1 MKSTRI
7 GSKIVM
13 MVCAVVIVI
22 SAVMGVIINHKV
34 ESVLQSQATE
44 LLQKKAQL
52 VSFKI
57 QGIMK
62 RIFIGANTL
71 EKFLS
76 DENSAV
82 NDTLKRRMLSEF
94 LLANPHVLL
103 VSAIYTSNNERAITA
118 MSMDSKIAYPNT
130 ALNENMTNQIRSL
143 KSITRSDPYSITRS
157 DPYYKE
163 VNGDKIY
170 GMDITLPLTGKN
182 QNVMGALNLFLN
194 IDAFYTDVVGKKKS
208 NTFLMGKDGRLLINP
223 NREIQDKIL
232 SAINPDK
239 RVAKAVEYY
248 NQNEAGTLSYHSLSG
263 NTETFLAIQPFDF
276 FEGKENNGNH
286 WRWAIGKYVNKSLV
300 FKEATNTKFI
310 IITTLILG
318 VLVLAFLV
326 FIIVSNLITKRI
338 SRVNNTLNDFFN
350 LLNNPKNNHAIS
362 LTPPSAYD
370 EIGQMQASINENIL
384 KTQENIQA
392 DNKAIQNSI
401 EVTNHVENGDFT
413 QEIACVPKNK
423 DLQALRNTINSII
436 QYFRNQIGAN
446 IEALN
451 NALEHYKNLDFTHH
465 IQNPKANMEKALNTL
480 GQEIS
485 SMLKA
490 SLGFANAL
498 NHESKDL
505 KTCVDNLTKT
515 AHKQERSLK
524 NTTQSLEEI
533 TNIITTIDSKS
544 QEMISQGEDIKS
556 VVDMIRDIADQT
568 NLLALNAAIEAARA
582 GEHGR
587 GFAVVADE
595 VRKLAER
602 TQKSLSE
609 IEANINILVQS
620 IADNAESIKMQNKG
634 VENIHNSIN
643 ALQQD
648 VQDNLTIANHS
659 LQVSTKI
666 DGISQDIL
674 EDVSKKK
681 F

>member
-13 MVCAVVIVI
+13 MVCAVVIII
-22 SAVMGVIINHKV
+22 SAIMGFIINHKV

-44 LLQKKAQL
+44 LLQKKAHL

-76 DENSAV
+76 DENNAI

-103 VSAIYTSNNERAITA
+103 VSAIYTNDNERVITA

-130 ALNENMTNQIRSL
+130 TLNENMINQIHSL
-143 KSITRSDPYSITRS
+143 KSITRS

-170 GMDITLPLTGKN
+170 GMDITLPLIMGKN
-182 QNVMGALNLFLN
+182 QNVIGALNLFLN
-194 IDAFYTDVVGKKKS
+194 IDAFYTDVIGQNKS

-232 SAINPDK
+232 SAINPDR

-276 FEGKENNGNH
+276 FEEKGNNGNH

-310 IITTLILG
+310 IITTLISG

-338 SRVNNTLNDFFN
+338 SRVNNTLNGFFN

-362 LTPPSAYD
+362 LMPPSAYD

-384 KTQENIQA
+384 KTQESIQA

-401 EVTNHVENGDFT
+401 EVANFVESGDFT

-436 QYFRNQIGAN
+436 QYFRNQIGTN

-451 NALEHYKNLDFTHH
+451 NALEHYKDLDFTHH

-648 VQDNLTIANHS
+648 VQDNLTIANYS

>member
-13 MVCAVVIVI
+13 MVCAVVIII

-34 ESVLQSQATE
+34 ESVLQHQATE

-57 QGIMK
+57 QGIIK

-76 DENSAV
+76 DENSAI
-82 NDTLKRRMLSEF
+82 NDTLKKRMLSEF

-103 VSAIYTSNNERAITA
+103 ISAIYTNNNERVITA

-130 ALNENMTNQIRSL
+130 TLNENMINQIHSL
-143 KSITRSDPYSITRS
+143 KSITHS

-182 QNVMGALNLFLN
+182 QNVIGALNLFLN

-208 NTFLMGKDGRLLINP
+208 NTFLMGKDGRILINP

-232 SAINPDK
+232 TAINPDK
-239 RVAKAVEYY
+239 RVFKAIEYS

-263 NTETFLAIQPFDF
+263 DTETFLAIQPFDF
-276 FEGKENNGNH
+276 FEGVLKKDSNNSLH
-286 WRWAIGKYVNKSLV
+286 WAIGKYINKSLV
-300 FKEATNTKFI
+300 FQEATNTKYI
-310 IITTLILG
+310 IITTLIVG
-318 VLVLAFLV
+318 VLVLALLV
-326 FIIVSNLITKRI
+326 FIIISSLITKRI

-350 LLNNPKNNHAIS
+350 LLNNPKNNHVIS

-401 EVTNHVENGDFT
+401 EVANFVESGDFT
-413 QEIACVPKNK
+413 KEIACVPKNK

-436 QYFRNQIGAN
+436 QYFRNQIGTN

-490 SLGFANAL
+490 SLGFANTL

>member
-1 MKSTRI
+1 MRSTRI

-13 MVCAVVIVI
+13 MVCAVVIAI
-22 SAVMGVIINHKV
+22 SAVMGVIISYKV

-57 QGIMK
+57 QNIMK

-76 DENSAV
+76 DENSAI

-103 VSAIYTSNNERAITA
+103 ISAIYTNDNERIITA
-118 MSMDSKIAYPNT
+118 MNLDSKIAYPNT
-130 ALNENMTNQIRSL
+130 TLNETMTNQIHSL
-143 KSITRSDPYSITRS
+143 KDTTHS

-163 VNGDKIY
+163 INGDKIY
-170 GMDITLPLTGKN
+170 GMDITLPLMGKN
-182 QNVMGALNLFLN
+182 QKIIGVLNLFLN

-223 NREIQDKIL
+223 NHKIQDKIL

-276 FEGKENNGNH
+276 FEGKGNNGNQ

-300 FKEATNTKFI
+300 FKEATNTKYI

-318 VLVLAFLV
+318 VLVLALLV

-338 SRVNNTLNDFFN
+338 GRVNNTLNDFFN
-350 LLNNPKNNHAIS
+350 LLNNPNNHAIS

-384 KTQENIQA
+384 KTQESIQA

-423 DLQALRNTINSII
+423 DLQALKNTINSII

>member
-13 MVCAVVIVI
+13 MVCVVVIII

-34 ESVLQSQATE
+34 ESVLQHQATE

-52 VSFKI
+52 VSFKV
-57 QGIMK
+57 QGIIK

-103 VSAIYTSNNERAITA
+103 ISAIYTNNNERAITA
-118 MSMDSKIAYPNT
+118 MSINSKIAYPNT
-130 ALNENMTNQIRSL
+130 ALNENMINQIHSL
-143 KSITRSDPYSITRS
+143 KSITHS

-170 GMDITLPLTGKN
+170 GMDITLPLMGKN
-182 QNVMGALNLFLN
+182 QNAIGALNLFLN

-208 NTFLMGKDGRLLINP
+208 NTFLMGKDGRILINP

-248 NQNEAGTLSYHSLSG
+248 DKNEAGTLSYHSLSG

-276 FEGKENNGNH
+276 FEGVLKKDSNNSLH
-286 WRWAIGKYVNKSLV
+286 WAIGKYINKSLV
-300 FKEATNTKFI
+300 FQEATNTRYI
-310 IITTLILG
+310 IITTLIVG
-318 VLVLAFLV
+318 VLVLALLV
-326 FIIVSNLITKRI
+326 FIIISNLITKRI

-362 LTPPSAYD
+362 LTPPSTYD

-392 DNKAIQNSI
+392 NNKAIQNSI
-401 EVTNHVENGDFT
+401 EVANFVESGDFT

-490 SLGFANAL
+490 SLGFANTL

>member
-1 MKSTRI
+1 MGSTKI
-7 GSKIVM
+7 GFKIVI
-13 MVCAVVIVI
+13 MVCAVVIAI
-22 SAVMGVIINHKV
+22 SAIMGIIINYKV
-34 ESVLQSQATE
+34 ESVLQHQATE
-44 LLQKKAQL
+44 LLQKEARL
-52 VSFKI
+52 TSFKI

-62 RIFIGANTL
+62 RIFIGVNTL

-76 DENSAV
+76 DENGSV
-82 NDTLKRRMLSEF
+82 NDALKRRLLSEF

-103 VSAIYTSNNERAITA
+103 ISAIYTNGNERVITA
-118 MSMDSKIAYPNT
+118 INTRSKIAYPNT
-130 ALNENMTNQIRSL
+130 ALNENMIDQAKSL
-143 KSITRSDPYSITRS
+143 KEAAHS

-163 VNGDKIY
+163 INGDKIY

-182 QNVMGALNLFLN
+182 QNTMGALNFFLN
-194 IDAFYTDVVGKKKS
+194 IDAFYTDVIGQNKS

-248 NQNEAGTLSYHSLSG
+248 DKNEAGTLSYHSLSG

-276 FEGKENNGNH
+276 FEDKGDNSHH

-300 FKEATNTKFI
+300 FQEATNTRYI

-326 FIIVSNLITKRI
+326 FVIISNLVTKRI

-350 LLNNPKNNHAIS
+350 LLNNPKNNHAIH
-362 LTPPSAYD
+362 LTPPNAYD
-370 EIGQMQASINENIL
+370 EIGHMQASINENIL

-392 DNKAIQNSI
+392 DSKAIQNSI
-401 EVTNHVENGDFT
+401 EVANFVESGDFT

-465 IQNPKANMEKALNTL
+465 IQDPKANMEKALNTL

-490 SLGFANAL
+490 SLGFANTL

-634 VENIHNSIN
+634 VENIHRSIN

-659 LQVSTKI
+659 LQVSDKI

-674 EDVSKKK
+674 EDVGKKK

>member
-1 MKSTRI
+1 MKSTKI
-7 GSKIVM
+7 GFKIVI
-13 MVCAVVIVI
+13 MVCAVVVAI
-22 SAVMGVIINHKV
+22 SAIMGVIINYKV
-34 ESVLQSQATE
+34 ESVLQHQATE
-44 LLQKKAQL
+44 LLQKEARL
-52 VSFKI
+52 TGFKI

-62 RIFIGANTL
+62 RIFIGVNTL

-76 DENSAV
+76 DENGSV
-82 NDTLKRRMLSEF
+82 NDALKRRLLSEF

-103 VSAIYTSNNERAITA
+103 ISAIYTKDNERVITA
-118 MSMDSKIAYPNT
+118 MNTRSKILYPSI
-130 ALNENMTNQIRSL
+130 ALNPNMTNQAKSL
-143 KSITRSDPYSITRS
+143 KEATHS

-163 VNGDKIY
+163 INGDKIY
-170 GMDITLPLTGKN
+170 GMDITLPLMDKN
-182 QNVMGALNLFLN
+182 QNSMGALNLFLN
-194 IDAFYTDVVGKKKS
+194 IDAFYTDIVGTSKS

-223 NREIQDKIL
+223 NHEIQSKIL

-248 NQNEAGTLSYHSLSG
+248 DKNEAGTLSYHSLSG

-276 FEGKENNGNH
+276 FEEKGDNSHH
-286 WRWAIGKYVNKSLV
+286 WRWAIGKYINKSLV
-300 FKEATNTKFI
+300 FEEATNTRYI

-326 FIIVSNLITKRI
+326 FVIISNLVTKRI
-338 SRVNNTLNDFFN
+338 NVVNNTLNDFFN

-362 LTPPSAYD
+362 LTPPNAYD
-370 EIGQMQASINENIL
+370 EIGHMQASINENIL
-384 KTQENIQA
+384 KTQESIQA
-392 DNKAIQNSI
+392 DNEAIQNSL
-401 EVTNHVENGDFT
+401 EVANFVESGDFT

-465 IQNPKANMEKALNTL
+465 IQDPKANMEKALNTL

-490 SLGFANAL
+490 SLGFANTL
-498 NHESKDL
+498 NNESKDL

-515 AHKQERSLK
+515 AHKQERSLQ
-524 NTTQSLEEI
+524 NTTKSLEEI

-620 IADNAESIKMQNKG
+620 IADNAESIKMQK
-634 VENIHNSIN
+634 
-643 ALQQD
+643 
-648 VQDNLTIANHS
+648 
-659 LQVSTKI
+659 
-666 DGISQDIL
+666 
-674 EDVSKKK
+674 
-681 F
+681 

>member
-13 MVCAVVIVI
+13 MVCAVVIAI
-22 SAVMGVIINHKV
+22 SAVMGVIISYKV

-57 QGIMK
+57 QSIMK

-76 DENSAV
+76 DENSTI

-103 VSAIYTSNNERAITA
+103 ISAIYTNDNERAITA
-118 MSMDSKIAYPNT
+118 IKMDSKIAYPNT
-130 ALNENMTNQIRSL
+130 ALNETMTNQIHSL
-143 KSITRSDPYSITRS
+143 KSITHS

-163 VNGDKIY
+163 INGAKIY

-182 QNVMGALNLFLN
+182 QNILGALNFFLN
-194 IDAFYTDVVGKKKS
+194 IDAFYTDVVGKTKS

-276 FEGKENNGNH
+276 FEEKGSSGNH

-300 FKEATNTKFI
+300 FKEATNTKYI

-384 KTQENIQA
+384 KTQESIQA

-423 DLQALRNTINSII
+423 DLQALKNTINSII

>member
-1 MKSTRI
+1 MRSTRI

-13 MVCAVVIVI
+13 MVCAVVIAI
-22 SAVMGVIINHKV
+22 SVVMGVIISYKV

-57 QGIMK
+57 QNIMK

-76 DENSAV
+76 DENSAI
-82 NDTLKRRMLSEF
+82 NDTLKKRMLSEF

-103 VSAIYTSNNERAITA
+103 ISAIYTDNNERMITA
-118 MSMDSKIAYPNT
+118 MNLDSKIAYPNT
-130 ALNENMTNQIRSL
+130 ALNETMTNQIRSL
-143 KSITRSDPYSITRS
+143 KDTTHS

-170 GMDITLPLTGKN
+170 GMDITLPLMGKN
-182 QNVMGALNLFLN
+182 QKTIGALNLFLN
-194 IDAFYTDVVGKKKS
+194 IDAFYTDVVGEKKS

-223 NREIQDKIL
+223 NHKIQDKIL

-276 FEGKENNGNH
+276 LFFEGKGNNSNQ

-300 FKEATNTKFI
+300 FKEATNTKYI

-318 VLVLAFLV
+318 VLVLALLV
-326 FIIVSNLITKRI
+326 FIIISSLITKRI

-384 KTQENIQA
+384 KIQESIQA

-423 DLQALRNTINSII
+423 DLQALKNTINSII

-498 NHESKDL
+498 NHEAKDL

-674 EDVSKKK
+674 EDVNKKK

>member
-1 MKSTRI
+1 MGSTKI
-7 GSKIVM
+7 GFKIVI
-13 MVCAVVIVI
+13 MVCAVVIAI
-22 SAVMGVIINHKV
+22 SAIMGIIINYKV
-34 ESVLQSQATE
+34 ESVLQHQATE
-44 LLQKKAQL
+44 LLQKEARL
-52 VSFKI
+52 TSFKI

-62 RIFIGANTL
+62 RIFIGVNTL

-76 DENSAV
+76 DENGSV
-82 NDTLKRRMLSEF
+82 NDALKRRLLSEF

-103 VSAIYTSNNERAITA
+103 ISAIYTNGNERAITA
-118 MSMDSKIAYPNT
+118 MNTHSKILYPSI
-130 ALNENMTNQIRSL
+130 ALNENMIDQAKSL
-143 KSITRSDPYSITRS
+143 KEAAHS

-163 VNGDKIY
+163 INGDKIY
-170 GMDITLPLTGKN
+170 GMDITLPLMGKN
-182 QNVMGALNLFLN
+182 QNAMGALNFFLN
-194 IDAFYTDVVGKKKS
+194 IDAFYTDVIGQNKS

-248 NQNEAGTLSYHSLSG
+248 DKNEAGTLSYHSLSG

-276 FEGKENNGNH
+276 FEDKGDNSHH

-300 FKEATNTKFI
+300 FQEATNTRYI

-326 FIIVSNLITKRI
+326 FVIISNLVTKRI

-350 LLNNPKNNHAIS
+350 LLNNPKNNHAIH
-362 LTPPSAYD
+362 LTPPNAYD
-370 EIGQMQASINENIL
+370 EIGHMQASINENIL

-392 DNKAIQNSI
+392 DSKAIQNSI
-401 EVTNHVENGDFT
+401 EVANFVESGDFT

-465 IQNPKANMEKALNTL
+465 IQDPKANMEKALNTL

-490 SLGFANAL
+490 SLGFANTL

-634 VENIHNSIN
+634 VENIHRSIN

-659 LQVSTKI
+659 LQVSDKI

-674 EDVSKKK
+674 EDVGKKK

>member
-1 MKSTRI
+1 MGSAKI
-7 GSKIVM
+7 GFKIVI
-13 MVCAVVIVI
+13 MVCTVVIAI
-22 SAVMGVIINHKV
+22 SAIMGIIINYKV
-34 ESVLQSQATE
+34 ESVLQHQATE
-44 LLQKKAQL
+44 LLQKEARL
-52 VSFKI
+52 TSFKI

-62 RIFIGANTL
+62 RIFIGVNTL

-76 DENSAV
+76 DENGSV
-82 NDTLKRRMLSEF
+82 NDALKRRLLSEF

-103 VSAIYTSNNERAITA
+103 ISAIYTNGNERAITA
-118 MSMDSKIAYPNT
+118 MNTRSKITYPSI
-130 ALNENMTNQIRSL
+130 APNENMTNQAKSL
-143 KSITRSDPYSITRS
+143 KEAAHS

-163 VNGDKIY
+163 INGDKIY
-170 GMDITLPLTGKN
+170 GMDITLPLIGKN
-182 QNVMGALNLFLN
+182 QNAMGALNFFLN
-194 IDAFYTDVVGKKKS
+194 IDAFYADVVGQNKS

-223 NREIQDKIL
+223 NHEIQDKIL

-276 FEGKENNGNH
+276 FEDKGDNSHH

-300 FKEATNTKFI
+300 FQEATNTRYI

-318 VLVLAFLV
+318 VLVLALLV
-326 FIIVSNLITKRI
+326 FVIISNLVTKRI

-350 LLNNPKNNHAIS
+350 LLNNPKNNHAIH
-362 LTPPSAYD
+362 LTPPNAYD
-370 EIGQMQASINENIL
+370 EIGHMQASINENIL

-392 DNKAIQNSI
+392 DSKAIQNSI
-401 EVTNHVENGDFT
+401 EVANFVESGDFT

-465 IQNPKANMEKALNTL
+465 IQDPKANMEKALNTL

-490 SLGFANAL
+490 SLGFANTL

-634 VENIHNSIN
+634 VENIHRSIN

-659 LQVSTKI
+659 LQVSDKI

-674 EDVSKKK
+674 EDVGKKK

>member
-1 MKSTRI
+1 MKSTKI
-7 GSKIVM
+7 GFKIVI
-13 MVCAVVIVI
+13 MVCAVVVAI
-22 SAVMGVIINHKV
+22 SAIMGVIINYKV
-34 ESVLQSQATE
+34 ESVLQHQATE
-44 LLQKKAQL
+44 LLQKEARL
-52 VSFKI
+52 TGFKI

-62 RIFIGANTL
+62 CIFIGVNTL

-76 DENSAV
+76 DENGSV
-82 NDTLKRRMLSEF
+82 NDALKRRLLSEF

-103 VSAIYTSNNERAITA
+103 ISAIYTKDNERVITA
-118 MSMDSKIAYPNT
+118 MNTRSKILYPSI
-130 ALNENMTNQIRSL
+130 ALNPNMTNQAKSL
-143 KSITRSDPYSITRS
+143 KEATHS

-163 VNGDKIY
+163 INGDKIY
-170 GMDITLPLTGKN
+170 GMDITLPLMDKN
-182 QNVMGALNLFLN
+182 QNSMGALNLFLN
-194 IDAFYTDVVGKKKS
+194 IDAFYTDIVGTSKS

-223 NREIQDKIL
+223 NHEIQSKIL

-248 NQNEAGTLSYHSLSG
+248 DKNEAGTLSYHSLSG

-276 FEGKENNGNH
+276 FEEKGDNSHH
-286 WRWAIGKYVNKSLV
+286 WRWAIGKYINKSLV
-300 FKEATNTKFI
+300 FEEATNTRYI

-326 FIIVSNLITKRI
+326 FVIISNLVTKRI
-338 SRVNNTLNDFFN
+338 NVVNNTLNDFFN

-362 LTPPSAYD
+362 LTPPNAYD
-370 EIGQMQASINENIL
+370 EIGHMQASINENIL
-384 KTQENIQA
+384 KTQESIQA
-392 DNKAIQNSI
+392 DNEAIQNSL
-401 EVTNHVENGDFT
+401 EVANFVESGDFT

-465 IQNPKANMEKALNTL
+465 IQDPKANMEKALNTL

-490 SLGFANAL
+490 SLGFANTL
-498 NHESKDL
+498 NNESKDL

-515 AHKQERSLK
+515 AHKQERSLQ
-524 NTTQSLEEI
+524 NTTKSLEEI

-634 VENIHNSIN
+634 VENIHRSIN

-659 LQVSTKI
+659 LQVSDKI

-674 EDVSKKK
+674 EDVGKKK

>member
-1 MKSTRI
+1 MKSTKI
-7 GSKIVM
+7 GFKIVV
-13 MVCAVVIVI
+13 MVCAVVIAI
-22 SAVMGVIINHKV
+22 SAIMGFIINHKV
-34 ESVLQSQATE
+34 ESVLQHQATE

-62 RIFIGANTL
+62 RIFMGANTL
-71 EKFLS
+71 ERFLS
-76 DENSAV
+76 DEDGSI
-82 NDTLKRRMLSEF
+82 NDTLKKRMLSEF

-103 VSAIYTSNNERAITA
+103 ISALYANDDKRAISAIKIH
-118 MSMDSKIAYPNT
+118 SKIAYPSI
-130 ALNENMTNQIRSL
+130 ALNENMINQIHSL
-143 KSITRSDPYSITRS
+143 KSITHS

-163 VNGDKIY
+163 VDGNKIY
-170 GMDITLPLTGKN
+170 GMDITLPLKDKN
-182 QNVMGALNLFLN
+182 QNIIGALNLFLN

-208 NTFLMGKDGRLLINP
+208 NTFLMGKNGRLLINP
-223 NREIQDKIL
+223 NRGIQDKIL

-248 NQNEAGTLSYHSLSG
+248 NNNEAGTLSYHSLSG
-263 NTETFLAIQPFDF
+263 DTETFLAIQPFDF
-276 FEGKENNGNH
+276 FEGKENSNH

-300 FKEATNTKFI
+300 FQEATNTRYI

-318 VLVLAFLV
+318 VLVLALLV
-326 FIIVSNLITKRI
+326 FIIISSLITKRI

-533 TNIITTIDSKS
+533 TNIITMIDSKS

-659 LQVSTKI
+659 LQVSAKI

>member
-1 MKSTRI
+1 
-7 GSKIVM
+7 
-13 MVCAVVIVI
+13 
-22 SAVMGVIINHKV
+22 
-34 ESVLQSQATE
+34 
-44 LLQKKAQL
+44 
-52 VSFKI
+52 
-57 QGIMK
+57 
-62 RIFIGANTL
+62 
-71 EKFLS
+71 
-76 DENSAV
+76 
-82 NDTLKRRMLSEF
+82 MLSEF

-103 VSAIYTSNNERAITA
+103 ISAIYTNNNERAITA
-118 MSMDSKIAYPNT
+118 MNINSKIAYPNT
-130 ALNENMTNQIRSL
+130 ALNENMINQIHSL
-143 KSITRSDPYSITRS
+143 KSITHS

-182 QNVMGALNLFLN
+182 QNAIGALNLFLN

-208 NTFLMGKDGRLLINP
+208 NTFLMGKDGRILINP

-232 SAINPDK
+232 TAINPDK
-239 RVAKAVEYY
+239 RVFKAIEYS

-263 NTETFLAIQPFDF
+263 DTETFLAIQPFDF
-276 FEGKENNGNH
+276 FEGVLKKDSNNSLH
-286 WRWAIGKYVNKSLV
+286 WAIGKYINKSLV
-300 FKEATNTKFI
+300 FQEATNTKYI
-310 IITTLILG
+310 IITTLIVG
-318 VLVLAFLV
+318 VLVLALLV
-326 FIIVSNLITKRI
+326 FIIISSLITKRI

-401 EVTNHVENGDFT
+401 EVANFVESGDFT

-490 SLGFANAL
+490 SLGFANTL

>member
-1 MKSTRI
+1 MGSTKI
-7 GSKIVM
+7 GFKIVI
-13 MVCAVVIVI
+13 MVCAVVIII
-22 SAVMGVIINHKV
+22 SAIMGIIINYKV
-34 ESVLQSQATE
+34 ESVLQHQATE
-44 LLQKKAQL
+44 LLQKEARL
-52 VSFKI
+52 TSFKI

-62 RIFIGANTL
+62 RIFIGVNTL

-76 DENSAV
+76 DENGSV
-82 NDTLKRRMLSEF
+82 NDALKRRLLSEF

-103 VSAIYTSNNERAITA
+103 ISAIYTNGNERAITA
-118 MSMDSKIAYPNT
+118 MNTRSKILYPSI
-130 ALNENMTNQIRSL
+130 ALNENMTNQAKSL
-143 KSITRSDPYSITRS
+143 KKATHSDPYC
-157 DPYYKE
+157 KE
-163 VNGDKIY
+163 INGDKIY
-170 GMDITLPLTGKN
+170 GMDITLPLTDKN
-182 QNVMGALNLFLN
+182 QNAMGALNFFLN
-194 IDAFYTDVVGKKKS
+194 IDAFYTDVIGQNKS

-248 NQNEAGTLSYHSLSG
+248 DKNEAGTLSYHSLSG

-276 FEGKENNGNH
+276 FEDKGDNSHH

-300 FKEATNTKFI
+300 FQEATNTRYI

-318 VLVLAFLV
+318 VLVLALLV
-326 FIIVSNLITKRI
+326 FVIISNLVTKRI

-350 LLNNPKNNHAIS
+350 LLNNPKNNHAIH
-362 LTPPSAYD
+362 LTPPNAYD
-370 EIGQMQASINENIL
+370 EIGHMQASINENIL

-392 DNKAIQNSI
+392 DSKAIQNSI
-401 EVTNHVENGDFT
+401 EVANFVESGDFT

-465 IQNPKANMEKALNTL
+465 IQDPKANMEKALNTL

-490 SLGFANAL
+490 SLGFANTL

-634 VENIHNSIN
+634 VENIHRSIN

-659 LQVSTKI
+659 LQVSDKI

-674 EDVSKKK
+674 EDVGKKK

>member
-1 MKSTRI
+1 MYNNHSLSIRFKRAKGMKSTRI

-13 MVCAVVIVI
+13 MVCAVVLSLALLWALL
-22 SAVMGVIINHKV
+22 SATRLKACCKAKPQNCCK
-34 ESVLQSQATE
+34 
-44 LLQKKAQL
+44 KKAQL

-57 QGIMK
+57 QGIIK

-76 DENSAV
+76 DENNAI

-103 VSAIYTSNNERAITA
+103 VSAIYTNNNERVITA

-130 ALNENMTNQIRSL
+130 ALNENMINQIHSL
-143 KSITRSDPYSITRS
+143 KSITRS

-170 GMDITLPLTGKN
+170 GMDITLPLMGKN
-182 QNVMGALNLFLN
+182 QNVIGALNLFLN
-194 IDAFYTDVVGKKKS
+194 IDAFYTDVIGQNKS

-248 NQNEAGTLSYHSLSG
+248 NNNEAGTLSYHSLSG
-263 NTETFLAIQPFDF
+263 DTETFLAIQPFDF

-310 IITTLILG
+310 IITTLIVG
-318 VLVLAFLV
+318 VLVLALLV
-326 FIIVSNLITKRI
+326 FIIISSLITKRI

-384 KTQENIQA
+384 KTQESIQA

-401 EVTNHVENGDFT
+401 EVTNYVENGDFT

-446 IEALN
+446 IESLN

-505 KTCVDNLTKT
+505 KNL
-515 AHKQERSLK
+515 
-524 NTTQSLEEI
+524 
-533 TNIITTIDSKS
+533 
-544 QEMISQGEDIKS
+544 
-556 VVDMIRDIADQT
+556 
-568 NLLALNAAIEAARA
+568 
-582 GEHGR
+582 R
-587 GFAVVADE
+587 G
-595 VRKLAER
+595 
-602 TQKSLSE
+602 
-609 IEANINILVQS
+609 
-620 IADNAESIKMQNKG
+620 
-634 VENIHNSIN
+634 
-643 ALQQD
+643 
-648 VQDNLTIANHS
+648 
-659 LQVSTKI
+659 
-666 DGISQDIL
+666 
-674 EDVSKKK
+674 
-681 F
+681 

>member
-1 MKSTRI
+1 MKSARI

-13 MVCAVVIVI
+13 MVCAVVIII
-22 SAVMGVIINHKV
+22 SAVMGVIISYKV

-76 DENSAV
+76 DENNAI

-103 VSAIYTSNNERAITA
+103 ISAIYTNDNERAITA
-118 MSMDSKIAYPNT
+118 MNMDSKIAYPNT
-130 ALNENMTNQIRSL
+130 TLNENMINKSVRS
-143 KSITRSDPYSITRS
+143 SITRS

-163 VNGDKIY
+163 VDGNKVY
-170 GMDITLPLTGKN
+170 GMDITLPLKDKN
-182 QNVMGALNLFLN
+182 QNIIGALNLFLN
-194 IDAFYTDVVGKKKS
+194 IDAFYTDVIGQNKS

-232 SAINPDK
+232 SAINPDR

-248 NQNEAGTLSYHSLSG
+248 DKNEAGTLSYHSLSG

-276 FEGKENNGNH
+276 FEEKGNNGNH

-384 KTQENIQA
+384 KTQESIQA

-401 EVTNHVENGDFT
+401 EVANFVESGDFT

-446 IEALN
+446 IESLN

-465 IQNPKANMEKALNTL
+465 IQDPKANMEKALNTL

-674 EDVSKKK
+674 EDVGKKK

>member
-1 MKSTRI
+1 MRSTRI

-13 MVCAVVIVI
+13 MVCAVVIAI
-22 SAVMGVIINHKV
+22 SAIMGVIISYKV

-57 QGIMK
+57 QSIMK

-76 DENSAV
+76 DENSAI
-82 NDTLKRRMLSEF
+82 NDTLKKRMLSEF

-103 VSAIYTSNNERAITA
+103 ISAIYTDNNERIITA
-118 MSMDSKIAYPNT
+118 MNLDSKIAYPNT
-130 ALNENMTNQIRSL
+130 ALNETMTNQIRSL
-143 KSITRSDPYSITRS
+143 KDTTHS

-170 GMDITLPLTGKN
+170 GMDITLPLMGKN
-182 QNVMGALNLFLN
+182 QKTIGALNLFLN
-194 IDAFYTDVVGKKKS
+194 IDAFYRCGRQKKS

-276 FEGKENNGNH
+276 FEGKGNNGNH

-300 FKEATNTKFI
+300 FKEATNTKYI

-318 VLVLAFLV
+318 VLVLALLV
-326 FIIVSNLITKRI
+326 FIIISSLITKRI

-362 LTPPSAYD
+362 LTPPSTYD

-384 KTQENIQA
+384 KIQESIQA
-392 DNKAIQNSI
+392 DNQAIQNSI

-451 NALEHYKNLDFTHH
+451 NAIEHYKNLDFTHH

>member
-13 MVCAVVIVI
+13 MVCAVVIAI
-22 SAVMGVIINHKV
+22 SAVMGVIISYKV

-57 QGIMK
+57 QNTMK

-76 DENSAV
+76 DENSAI
-82 NDTLKRRMLSEF
+82 NDILKRRMLSEF

-103 VSAIYTSNNERAITA
+103 ISAIYTNNNERIITA
-118 MSMDSKIAYPNT
+118 MNLDSKIAYPNT
-130 ALNENMTNQIRSL
+130 ALNETMTNQIPHSL
-143 KSITRSDPYSITRS
+143 KDITHS

-163 VNGDKIY
+163 INGDKIY

-182 QNVMGALNLFLN
+182 QKTIGALNLFLN

-276 FEGKENNGNH
+276 FEEKGDNGNH

-362 LTPPSAYD
+362 LTPPSTYD

-384 KTQENIQA
+384 KTQESIQA

-401 EVTNHVENGDFT
+401 EVTNYVENGDFT

-556 VVDMIRDIADQT
+556 VVDMIREIADQT

-648 VQDNLTIANHS
+648 VQDNLTIANYS

>member
-1 MKSTRI
+1 MK
-7 GSKIVM
+7 
-13 MVCAVVIVI
+13 
-22 SAVMGVIINHKV
+22 
-34 ESVLQSQATE
+34 
-44 LLQKKAQL
+44 
-52 VSFKI
+52 
-57 QGIMK
+57 
-62 RIFIGANTL
+62 
-71 EKFLS
+71 
-76 DENSAV
+76 
-82 NDTLKRRMLSEF
+82 
-94 LLANPHVLL
+94 
-103 VSAIYTSNNERAITA
+103 
-118 MSMDSKIAYPNT
+118 
-130 ALNENMTNQIRSL
+130 
-143 KSITRSDPYSITRS
+143 
-157 DPYYKE
+157 
-163 VNGDKIY
+163 
-170 GMDITLPLTGKN
+170 
-182 QNVMGALNLFLN
+182 
-194 IDAFYTDVVGKKKS
+194 
-208 NTFLMGKDGRLLINP
+208 TF
-223 NREIQDKIL
+223 
-232 SAINPDK
+232 
-239 RVAKAVEYY
+239 
-248 NQNEAGTLSYHSLSG
+248 
-263 NTETFLAIQPFDF
+263 
-276 FEGKENNGNH
+276 
-286 WRWAIGKYVNKSLV
+286 
-300 FKEATNTKFI
+300 
-310 IITTLILG
+310 
-318 VLVLAFLV
+318 
-326 FIIVSNLITKRI
+326 
-338 SRVNNTLNDFFN
+338 
-350 LLNNPKNNHAIS
+350 
-362 LTPPSAYD
+362 
-370 EIGQMQASINENIL
+370 L
-384 KTQENIQA
+384 KTQESIQA

-423 DLQALRNTINSII
+423 DLQALKNTINSII

-659 LQVSTKI
+659 LQVSAKI

>member
-1 MKSTRI
+1 MRSTKI
-7 GSKIVM
+7 GFKIVI
-13 MVCAVVIVI
+13 MVCAVVIAI
-22 SAVMGVIINHKV
+22 SAVMGVIINYKV
-34 ESVLQSQATE
+34 ESVLQHQATE
-44 LLQKKAQL
+44 LLQKEARL
-52 VSFKI
+52 TSFKI

-62 RIFIGANTL
+62 RIFIGVNTL

-76 DENSAV
+76 DENSSV
-82 NDTLKRRMLSEF
+82 NDALKRRLLSEF
-94 LLANPHVLL
+94 LLANPHALL
-103 VSAIYTSNNERAITA
+103 ISAIYTNDNKRIITA
-118 MSMDSKIAYPNT
+118 MNTHSKILYPSIAFNP
-130 ALNENMTNQIRSL
+130 NMTNQAKSL
-143 KSITRSDPYSITRS
+143 KEATHS

-163 VNGDKIY
+163 IDGDKIY
-170 GMDITLPLTGKN
+170 GMDITLPLMDKN
-182 QNVMGALNLFLN
+182 QNSMGTLNLFLN
-194 IDAFYTDVVGKKKS
+194 IDAFYADVVGTSKS

-223 NREIQDKIL
+223 NHEIQNKIL

-248 NQNEAGTLSYHSLSG
+248 DKNEAGTLSYHSLSG
-263 NTETFLAIQPFDF
+263 DTETFLAIQPFDF
-276 FEGKENNGNH
+276 FEEKGDNSHH
-286 WRWAIGKYVNKSLV
+286 WRWAIGKYINKSLV
-300 FKEATNTKFI
+300 FEEATNTKHI

-326 FIIVSNLITKRI
+326 FVIISNLVTKRI
-338 SRVNNTLNDFFN
+338 NVVNNTLNDFFN

-362 LTPPSAYD
+362 LTPPNAYD
-370 EIGQMQASINENIL
+370 EIGHMQASINENIL
-384 KTQENIQA
+384 KTQESIQA
-392 DNKAIQNSI
+392 DNEAIQNSI
-401 EVTNHVENGDFT
+401 EVANFVESGDFT

-436 QYFRNQIGAN
+436 QYFRNQIGTN

-465 IQNPKANMEKALNTL
+465 IQDPKANMEKALNTL

-490 SLGFANAL
+490 SLGFANTL
-498 NHESKDL
+498 DNESKDL

-515 AHKQERSLK
+515 AHKQERSLQ
-524 NTTQSLEEI
+524 NTTKSLEEI

-634 VENIHNSIN
+634 VENIHRSIN

-659 LQVSTKI
+659 LQVSDKI

-674 EDVSKKK
+674 EDVGKKK

>member
-13 MVCAVVIVI
+13 MVCAGYIII
-22 SAVMGVIINHKV
+22 SAIMGAIINHKV

-57 QGIMK
+57 QGIIK

-76 DENSAV
+76 DENNAI

-103 VSAIYTSNNERAITA
+103 ISAIYTNNNERAITA
-118 MSMDSKIAYPNT
+118 MSINSKIAYPNT
-130 ALNENMTNQIRSL
+130 TLNENMINQIHSL
-143 KSITRSDPYSITRS
+143 KSITHS

-223 NREIQDKIL
+223 NRGIQDKIL

-248 NQNEAGTLSYHSLSG
+248 DKNEAGTLSYHSLSG
-263 NTETFLAIQPFDF
+263 DTETFLAIQPFDFFF

-286 WRWAIGKYVNKSLV
+286 WRWAIGKYINKSLV
-300 FKEATNTKFI
+300 FQEATNTKYI

-318 VLVLAFLV
+318 VLVLALLV
-326 FIIVSNLITKRI
+326 FIIISSLITKRI

-362 LTPPSAYD
+362 PTPPSAYD

-401 EVTNHVENGDFT
+401 EVANFVESGDFT

-490 SLGFANAL
+490 SLGFANTL

>member
-1 MKSTRI
+1 MGSTKI
-7 GSKIVM
+7 GFKIVI
-13 MVCAVVIVI
+13 MVCAVVIAI
-22 SAVMGVIINHKV
+22 SAIMGIIINYKV
-34 ESVLQSQATE
+34 ESVLQHQATE
-44 LLQKKAQL
+44 LLQKEARL
-52 VSFKI
+52 TSFKI

-62 RIFIGANTL
+62 RVFIGVNTL

-76 DENSAV
+76 DENGSV
-82 NDTLKRRMLSEF
+82 NDALKRRLLSEF

-103 VSAIYTSNNERAITA
+103 ISAIYTNGNERAITA
-118 MSMDSKIAYPNT
+118 MNTHSKILYPSI
-130 ALNENMTNQIRSL
+130 ALNESMTNQAKSL
-143 KSITRSDPYSITRS
+143 KEATHS

-163 VNGDKIY
+163 INGDKVY
-170 GMDITLPLTGKN
+170 GMDITLPLMDKN
-182 QNVMGALNLFLN
+182 QNAMGVLNFFLN
-194 IDAFYTDVVGKKKS
+194 IDAFYADVVGQNKS

-248 NQNEAGTLSYHSLSG
+248 DKNEAGTLSYHSLSG
-263 NTETFLAIQPFDF
+263 NTETFLAIQSFDF
-276 FEGKENNGNH
+276 FENKGDNSHH
-286 WRWAIGKYVNKSLV
+286 WRWAIGKYVNQSLV
-300 FKEATNTKFI
+300 FEEATNTRYI

-326 FIIVSNLITKRI
+326 FVIISNLVTKRI

-350 LLNNPKNNHAIS
+350 LLNNPKNNHAIH
-362 LTPPSAYD
+362 LTPPNAYD
-370 EIGQMQASINENIL
+370 EIGHMQASINENIL

-392 DNKAIQNSI
+392 DSKAIQNSI
-401 EVTNHVENGDFT
+401 EVANFVESGDFT

-465 IQNPKANMEKALNTL
+465 IQDPKANMEKALNTL

-490 SLGFANAL
+490 SLGFANTL
-498 NHESKDL
+498 NNESKDL

-515 AHKQERSLK
+515 AHKQEKSLK

-634 VENIHNSIN
+634 VENIHRSIN

-659 LQVSTKI
+659 LQVSDKI

-674 EDVSKKK
+674 EDVGKKK

>member
-1 MKSTRI
+1 MRSTRI

-22 SAVMGVIINHKV
+22 SAVMGVIISYKV

-57 QGIMK
+57 QNIMK

-76 DENSAV
+76 DENSAI
-82 NDTLKRRMLSEF
+82 NDTLKKRMLSEF

-103 VSAIYTSNNERAITA
+103 ISAIYTDSNERIITA
-118 MSMDSKIAYPNT
+118 MNLDSKIAYPNT
-130 ALNENMTNQIRSL
+130 ALNESMTNQIRSL
-143 KSITRSDPYSITRS
+143 KSITHS

-170 GMDITLPLTGKN
+170 GMDITLPLMSKN
-182 QNVMGALNLFLN
+182 KTIGALKVFLN

-276 FEGKENNGNH
+276 FEEKGDNNNQ

-300 FKEATNTKFI
+300 FKEATNTKYI

-326 FIIVSNLITKRI
+326 FVIISSLITKRI

-384 KTQENIQA
+384 KTQESIQA
-392 DNKAIQNSI
+392 DNQAIQNSI

-423 DLQALRNTINSII
+423 DLQALKNTINSII

-498 NHESKDL
+498 NHEAKDL

-556 VVDMIRDIADQT
+556 VVDMIREIADQT

>member
-1 MKSTRI
+1 MGSTKI
-7 GSKIVM
+7 GFKIVI
-13 MVCAVVIVI
+13 MVCAVVIII
-22 SAVMGVIINHKV
+22 SAIMGIIINYKV
-34 ESVLQSQATE
+34 ESVLQHQATE
-44 LLQKKAQL
+44 LLQKEARL
-52 VSFKI
+52 TSLKI

-62 RIFIGANTL
+62 RIFIGVNTL

-76 DENSAV
+76 DENGSV
-82 NDTLKRRMLSEF
+82 NDALKRCLLSEF

-103 VSAIYTSNNERAITA
+103 ISAIYTNDNERAITA
-118 MSMDSKIAYPNT
+118 MNTHSKILYPSI
-130 ALNENMTNQIRSL
+130 ALNENMVNQAKSL
-143 KSITRSDPYSITRS
+143 KEAAHS

-163 VNGDKIY
+163 INGDKIY
-170 GMDITLPLTGKN
+170 GMDITLPLTDKN
-182 QNVMGALNLFLN
+182 QNAMGALNFFLN
-194 IDAFYTDVVGKKKS
+194 IDAFYTDVVGTNKS
-208 NTFLMGKDGRLLINP
+208 NTFLMGKDGRILINP

-248 NQNEAGTLSYHSLSG
+248 DKNEAGTLSYHSLSG

-276 FEGKENNGNH
+276 FENKGDSSHH
-286 WRWAIGKYVNKSLV
+286 WRWAIGKYINKSLV
-300 FKEATNTKFI
+300 FQEATNTRYI

-326 FIIVSNLITKRI
+326 FVIISNLVTKRI

-350 LLNNPKNNHAIS
+350 LLNNPKNNHAIH
-362 LTPPSAYD
+362 LTPPNAYD
-370 EIGQMQASINENIL
+370 EIGHMQASINENIL

-392 DNKAIQNSI
+392 DSKAIQNSI
-401 EVTNHVENGDFT
+401 EVANFVESGDFT

-465 IQNPKANMEKALNTL
+465 IQDPKANMEKALNTL

-490 SLGFANAL
+490 SLGFANTL

-634 VENIHNSIN
+634 VENIHRSIN

-659 LQVSTKI
+659 LQVSDKI

-674 EDVSKKK
+674 EDVGKKK

>member
-1 MKSTRI
+1 MRSTRI

-22 SAVMGVIINHKV
+22 SAVMGFIISYKV

-57 QGIMK
+57 QGIIK

-76 DENSAV
+76 DENSAI

-103 VSAIYTSNNERAITA
+103 ISAIYTNNNGRVITA

-130 ALNENMTNQIRSL
+130 ALNENMTNQIHSL
-143 KSITRSDPYSITRS
+143 KDTTRS

-163 VNGDKIY
+163 VNGNKIY
-170 GMDITLPLTGKN
+170 GMDITLPLMGKN
-182 QNVMGALNLFLN
+182 QNVIGALNFFLN

-232 SAINPDK
+232 SAINPDR
-239 RVAKAVEYY
+239 RVAKADI
-248 NQNEAGTLSYHSLSG
+248 QNEAGTLSYHSLSG

-276 FEGKENNGNH
+276 FEGKGNNGNR

-300 FKEATNTKFI
+300 FKEATNTKYI

-350 LLNNPKNNHAIS
+350 LLNNPKNNHTIS

-384 KTQENIQA
+384 KTQESIQA
-392 DNKAIQNSI
+392 DNQAIQNSI
-401 EVTNHVENGDFT
+401 EVTNYVENGDFT

>member
-7 GSKIVM
+7 GFKIVV
-13 MVCAVVIVI
+13 MVCAVVIAV
-22 SAVMGVIINHKV
+22 SAIMGFIINHKV

-62 RIFIGANTL
+62 RIFMGANTL

-76 DENSAV
+76 DENSAI
-82 NDTLKRRMLSEF
+82 NDTLKKHMLSEF

-103 VSAIYTSNNERAITA
+103 VSAIYTNNNERIITA

-130 ALNENMTNQIRSL
+130 TLNENMTNQIHSL
-143 KSITRSDPYSITRS
+143 KSITRS

-170 GMDITLPLTGKN
+170 GMDITLPLMGKN
-182 QNVMGALNLFLN
+182 QNIIGALNLFLN
-194 IDAFYTDVVGKKKS
+194 IDAFYTDVIGQKKS
-208 NTFLMGKDGRLLINP
+208 NTFLMGKDGRLLISP

-248 NQNEAGTLSYHSLSG
+248 DKNEAGTLSYHSLSG
-263 NTETFLAIQPFDF
+263 NTETFLAIQPFDL
-276 FEGKENNGNH
+276 FEEKGNNGKL
-286 WRWAIGKYVNKSLV
+286 RWAIGKYVNKSLV
-300 FKEATNTKFI
+300 FKEATNTRYI

-318 VLVLAFLV
+318 VLVLALLV
-326 FIIVSNLITKRI
+326 FIIISSLITKRI

-401 EVTNHVENGDFT
+401 EVANFVENGDFT

-451 NALEHYKNLDFTHH
+451 NALEHYKDLDFTHH

>member
-1 MKSTRI
+1 MRSTRI

-13 MVCAVVIVI
+13 MVCAVVIAI
-22 SAVMGVIINHKV
+22 SAVMGVIISYKV

-57 QGIMK
+57 QSIMK

-76 DENSAV
+76 DENSAI

-94 LLANPHVLL
+94 LLANSHVLL
-103 VSAIYTSNNERAITA
+103 ISAIYTNNNERIITA
-118 MSMDSKIAYPNT
+118 MNLDSKIAYPNT
-130 ALNENMTNQIRSL
+130 ALNETMTNQIHSL
-143 KSITRSDPYSITRS
+143 KDTTHS

-163 VNGDKIY
+163 INGNKIY
-170 GMDITLPLTGKN
+170 GMDITLPLMGKN
-182 QNVMGALNLFLN
+182 QKIIGALNLFLN
-194 IDAFYTDVVGKKKS
+194 IDAFYTDVVGEKKS

-223 NREIQDKIL
+223 NHKIQDKIL
-232 SAINPDK
+232 SAINPDR

-276 FEGKENNGNH
+276 LKEKGNSGNH

-300 FKEATNTKFI
+300 FKEATNTKYI

-318 VLVLAFLV
+318 VLVLALLV
-326 FIIVSNLITKRI
+326 FIIISNLITKRI

-384 KTQENIQA
+384 KTQESIQA

-423 DLQALRNTINSII
+423 DLQALKNTINSII

>member
-13 MVCAVVIVI
+13 MVCAVVIII

-34 ESVLQSQATE
+34 ESVLQHQATE

-57 QGIMK
+57 QGIIK

-76 DENSAV
+76 DENNAI

-103 VSAIYTSNNERAITA
+103 ISAIYTNNNERAITA
-118 MSMDSKIAYPNT
+118 MNINSKIAYPNT
-130 ALNENMTNQIRSL
+130 ALNENMINQIHSL
-143 KSITRSDPYSITRS
+143 KSITHS

-170 GMDITLPLTGKN
+170 GMDITLPLMGKN
-182 QNVMGALNLFLN
+182 QNAIGALNLFLN

-208 NTFLMGKDGRLLINP
+208 NTFLMGKDGRILINP

-232 SAINPDK
+232 TAINPDK
-239 RVAKAVEYY
+239 RVFKAIEYS

-263 NTETFLAIQPFDF
+263 DTETFLAIQPFDF
-276 FEGKENNGNH
+276 FEGVLKKDSNNSLH
-286 WRWAIGKYVNKSLV
+286 WAIGKYINKSLV
-300 FKEATNTKFI
+300 FQEATNTKYI
-310 IITTLILG
+310 IITTLIVG
-318 VLVLAFLV
+318 VLVLALLV
-326 FIIVSNLITKRI
+326 FIIISSLITKRI

-401 EVTNHVENGDFT
+401 EVANFVESGDFT
-413 QEIACVPKNK
+413 QEIASVPKNK

-436 QYFRNQIGAN
+436 QYFRNQIGTN

-490 SLGFANAL
+490 SLGFANTL

>member
-1 MKSTRI
+1 MGSTKI
-7 GSKIVM
+7 GFKIVI
-13 MVCAVVIVI
+13 MVCAVVIAI
-22 SAVMGVIINHKV
+22 SAIMGIIINYKV
-34 ESVLQSQATE
+34 ESVLQHQATE
-44 LLQKKAQL
+44 LLQKEARL
-52 VSFKI
+52 TSFKI

-62 RIFIGANTL
+62 RIFIGVNTL

-76 DENSAV
+76 DENGSV
-82 NDTLKRRMLSEF
+82 NDALKRRLLSEF

-103 VSAIYTSNNERAITA
+103 VSAIYTNGNERVITA
-118 MSMDSKIAYPNT
+118 MNTRSKILYPSI
-130 ALNENMTNQIRSL
+130 ALNENMTNQAKSL
-143 KSITRSDPYSITRS
+143 KETAHS

-163 VNGDKIY
+163 INGDKVY
-170 GMDITLPLTGKN
+170 GMDITLPLMDKN
-182 QNVMGALNLFLN
+182 QNVMGALNFFLN
-194 IDAFYTDVVGKKKS
+194 IDAFYTDVVGTSKS

-248 NQNEAGTLSYHSLSG
+248 DKNEAGTLSYHSLSG

-276 FEGKENNGNH
+276 FENKGDNGHH
-286 WRWAIGKYVNKSLV
+286 WRWAIGKYVNQSLV
-300 FKEATNTKFI
+300 FEEATNTRYI

-326 FIIVSNLITKRI
+326 FVIISNLVTKRI

-350 LLNNPKNNHAIS
+350 LLNNPKNNHAIH
-362 LTPPSAYD
+362 LTPPNTYD
-370 EIGQMQASINENIL
+370 EIGHMQASINENIL

-392 DNKAIQNSI
+392 DSKAIQNSI
-401 EVTNHVENGDFT
+401 EVANFVESGDFT

-465 IQNPKANMEKALNTL
+465 IQDPKANMEKALNTL

-490 SLGFANAL
+490 SLGFANTL
-498 NHESKDL
+498 NNESKDL

-515 AHKQERSLK
+515 AHKQEKSLK

-634 VENIHNSIN
+634 VENIHRSIN

-659 LQVSTKI
+659 LQVSDKI

-674 EDVSKKK
+674 EDVGKKK

>member
-1 MKSTRI
+1 MRSARI

-13 MVCAVVIVI
+13 MVCAVVIAI
-22 SAVMGVIINHKV
+22 SAVMGVIISYKV

-57 QGIMK
+57 QSIMK

-76 DENSAV
+76 DENSTI
-82 NDTLKRRMLSEF
+82 NDTLKKRMLSEF

-103 VSAIYTSNNERAITA
+103 ISAIYTNNNERIITA
-118 MSMDSKIAYPNT
+118 MNLDSKIAYPNT
-130 ALNENMTNQIRSL
+130 ALNETMTNQIHSL
-143 KSITRSDPYSITRS
+143 KDTTHSEI
-157 DPYYKE
+157 PYYKE
-163 VNGDKIY
+163 INGNKIY
-170 GMDITLPLTGKN
+170 GMDITLPLMGKN
-182 QNVMGALNLFLN
+182 QKIIGALNLFLN
-194 IDAFYTDVVGKKKS
+194 IDAFYTDVVGEKKS

-223 NREIQDKIL
+223 NHKIQDKIL

-276 FEGKENNGNH
+276 FEGKGNSGNH

-300 FKEATNTKFI
+300 FKEATNTKYI

-318 VLVLAFLV
+318 VLVLALLV
-326 FIIVSNLITKRI
+326 FIIISSLITKRI

-384 KTQENIQA
+384 KTQESIQA

-423 DLQALRNTINSII
+423 DLQALKNTINSII

>member
-1 MKSTRI
+1 M
-7 GSKIVM
+7 
-13 MVCAVVIVI
+13 
-22 SAVMGVIINHKV
+22 
-34 ESVLQSQATE
+34 
-44 LLQKKAQL
+44 
-52 VSFKI
+52 
-57 QGIMK
+57 
-62 RIFIGANTL
+62 
-71 EKFLS
+71 
-76 DENSAV
+76 
-82 NDTLKRRMLSEF
+82 
-94 LLANPHVLL
+94 
-103 VSAIYTSNNERAITA
+103 
-118 MSMDSKIAYPNT
+118 
-130 ALNENMTNQIRSL
+130 
-143 KSITRSDPYSITRS
+143 
-157 DPYYKE
+157 
-163 VNGDKIY
+163 
-170 GMDITLPLTGKN
+170 
-182 QNVMGALNLFLN
+182 
-194 IDAFYTDVVGKKKS
+194 
-208 NTFLMGKDGRLLINP
+208 
-223 NREIQDKIL
+223 
-232 SAINPDK
+232 
-239 RVAKAVEYY
+239 EYY
-248 NQNEAGTLSYHSLSG
+248 DKNEAGTLSYHSLSG
-263 NTETFLAIQPFDF
+263 DTETFLAIQPFDF

-300 FKEATNTKFI
+300 FKEATNTKYI
-310 IITTLILG
+310 IITTLIVG
-318 VLVLAFLV
+318 VLVLALLV
-326 FIIVSNLITKRI
+326 FIIVSSLITKRI

-370 EIGQMQASINENIL
+370 EIGQMQASINANIL

-401 EVTNHVENGDFT
+401 EVANFVESGDFT

-524 NTTQSLEEI
+524 NTAQSLEEI

-609 IEANINILVQS
+609 IEANINVLVQS

>member
-1 MKSTRI
+1 MGSTKI
-7 GSKIVM
+7 GFKIVI
-13 MVCAVVIVI
+13 MVCAVVIAI
-22 SAVMGVIINHKV
+22 SAIMGIIINYKV
-34 ESVLQSQATE
+34 ESVLQHQATE
-44 LLQKKAQL
+44 LLQKEARL
-52 VSFKI
+52 TSFKI

-62 RIFIGANTL
+62 RIFIGVNTL

-76 DENSAV
+76 DENGSV
-82 NDTLKRRMLSEF
+82 NDALKRRLLSEF

-103 VSAIYTSNNERAITA
+103 ISAIYTNDNERAITA
-118 MSMDSKIAYPNT
+118 MNTHSKILYPSI
-130 ALNENMTNQIRSL
+130 ALNESMTNQAKSL
-143 KSITRSDPYSITRS
+143 KEAAHS

-163 VNGDKIY
+163 INGDKVY
-170 GMDITLPLTGKN
+170 GMDITLPLTDKN
-182 QNVMGALNLFLN
+182 QNTMGALNFFLN
-194 IDAFYTDVVGKKKS
+194 IDAFYADVVGQNKS
-208 NTFLMGKDGRLLINP
+208 NTFLMGKDGRILINP

-232 SAINPDK
+232 RAINPDK

-248 NQNEAGTLSYHSLSG
+248 DKNEAGTLSYHSLSG

-276 FEGKENNGNH
+276 FEDKGDNSHH
-286 WRWAIGKYVNKSLV
+286 WRWAIGKYINKSLV
-300 FKEATNTKFI
+300 FQEATNTRYI

-326 FIIVSNLITKRI
+326 FVIISNLVTKRI

-350 LLNNPKNNHAIS
+350 LLNNPKNNHAIH
-362 LTPPSAYD
+362 LTPPNAYD
-370 EIGQMQASINENIL
+370 EIGHMQASINENIL

-392 DNKAIQNSI
+392 DSKAIQNSI
-401 EVTNHVENGDFT
+401 EVANFVESGDFT

-465 IQNPKANMEKALNTL
+465 IQDPKANMEKALNTL

-490 SLGFANAL
+490 SLGFANTL

-595 VRKLAER
+595 VRKLSER

-634 VENIHNSIN
+634 VENIHRSIN

-659 LQVSTKI
+659 LQVSDKI

>member
-1 MKSTRI
+1 MRSTRI

-13 MVCAVVIVI
+13 MVCAVVIAI
-22 SAVMGVIINHKV
+22 SAVMGVIINYKV

-57 QGIMK
+57 QNIMK

-76 DENSAV
+76 DENI
-82 NDTLKRRMLSEF
+82 NDTLKKRMLSEF
-94 LLANPHVLL
+94 LLANSHVLL
-103 VSAIYTSNNERAITA
+103 ISAIYTDNNERIITA
-118 MSMDSKIAYPNT
+118 MNLDSKIAYSNT

-143 KSITRSDPYSITRS
+143 KDITRS

-163 VNGDKIY
+163 INGNKIY
-170 GMDITLPLTGKN
+170 GMDITLPLGKN
-182 QNVMGALNLFLN
+182 QKIIGALNFFLN

-208 NTFLMGKDGRLLINP
+208 NTFLMGKNGRLLINP

-276 FEGKENNGNH
+276 FEGKGNNNNQ

-300 FKEATNTKFI
+300 FKEATNTKYI

-318 VLVLAFLV
+318 VLVLALLV
-326 FIIVSNLITKRI
+326 FIIISSLITKRI

-384 KTQENIQA
+384 KTQESIQA

-498 NHESKDL
+498 NHEAKDL

-556 VVDMIRDIADQT
+556 VVDMIREIADQT